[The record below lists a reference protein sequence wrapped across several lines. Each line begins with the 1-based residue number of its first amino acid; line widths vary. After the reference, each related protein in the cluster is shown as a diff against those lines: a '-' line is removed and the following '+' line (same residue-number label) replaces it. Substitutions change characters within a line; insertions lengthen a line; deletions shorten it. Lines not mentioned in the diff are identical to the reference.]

1 MTESRRSRRKI
12 SNSCSNSLL
21 MKYIM
26 TTRAMMAMNAANTPW
41 KAACTRN
48 GARMNDLV
56 APTSFIVWIVNLRA

>member
-1 MTESRRSRRKI
+1 
-12 SNSCSNSLL
+12 

-48 GARMNDLV
+48 GALMNDLV